1 MALSI
6 CRLFGL
12 EVGFD
17 NHPPAPIF
25 KSLAVAPAWGFEH
38 AMGTGKQNGPDYLPK
53 LREEI
58 IAVIRKYV
66 AVSDNDVNFQVEKSD
81 DYDMLELNITL
92 PDK

>member
-1 MALSI
+1 MGLFDLFRQDRKKNTAKAAKE
-6 CRLFGL
+6 RLQIL
-12 EVGFD
+12 IA
-17 NHPPAPIF
+17 H
-25 KSLAVAPAWGFEH
+25 EH

-66 AVSDNDVNFQVEKSD
+66 SVSDNDVNFQVEKSD

>member
-1 MALSI
+1 MGLFDLFRQDRKKSTAKAAKE
-6 CRLFGL
+6 RLQIL
-12 EVGFD
+12 IA
-17 NHPPAPIF
+17 H
-25 KSLAVAPAWGFEH
+25 EH

>member
-1 MALSI
+1 MGLFDLFRQDRKKNTAKAAKE
-6 CRLFGL
+6 RLQIL
-12 EVGFD
+12 IA
-17 NHPPAPIF
+17 H
-25 KSLAVAPAWGFEH
+25 EH

-66 AVSDNDVNFQVEKSD
+66 PVSDNDVNFQVEKSD

>member
-1 MALSI
+1 MGLFDLFRQDRKKNTAKAARE
-6 CRLFGL
+6 RLQIL
-12 EVGFD
+12 IA
-17 NHPPAPIF
+17 H
-25 KSLAVAPAWGFEH
+25 EH

-66 AVSDNDVNFQVEKSD
+66 SVSDNDVNFQVEKSD

>member
-1 MALSI
+1 MGLFDLFRQDRKKNTAKAAKE
-6 CRLFGL
+6 RLQIL
-12 EVGFD
+12 IA
-17 NHPPAPIF
+17 H
-25 KSLAVAPAWGFEH
+25 EH
-38 AMGTGKQNGPDYLPK
+38 AMGTGKHNGPDYLPK

>member
-1 MALSI
+1 MGLFDLFRQDRKKNTAKAAKE
-6 CRLFGL
+6 RLQIL
-12 EVGFD
+12 IA
-17 NHPPAPIF
+17 H
-25 KSLAVAPAWGFEH
+25 EH